1 MNQKSLYIVSNN
13 LKQQIQYFAKNMFAG
28 EFTLNDA
35 DKHQSDLL
43 VQIVE
48 FHKDTKPRDIEKKA
62 KNRYLWNLK
71 CILWR

>member
-1 MNQKSLYIVSNN
+1 M
-13 LKQQIQYFAKNMFAG
+13 KQQIQYFAKNMFAG
-28 EFTLNDA
+28 KFTLNDA

-62 KNRYLWNLK
+62 KNRYL
-71 CILWR
+71 